1 MPYQLWS
8 QDIFSKGEISP
19 LLYGRVSIAPY
30 YNGLKTATNVI
41 TYPQGAAGKRFGTVF
56 QNLIEDVDNANQIYF
71 KTMQYLNECVYLM
84 VFTPNVLTIYLEGVE
99 VASIVTPIGSNDIR
113 LIDHTVLSNVFRVTT
128 GMVAPQ
134 DITRRPSA
142 ANVISAASADLLTL
156 TTPVLTGLIVPV
168 RFTTS
173 GTLPTTVPQVQQYR
187 TYFAVYTSTTEAQI
201 YNTAVDAKA
210 GVNAFTITNNGT
222 GTNNLIPQN
231 TWAINAASFR
241 YLPVYDFNEIDYD
254 GFTFTLGA
262 TSGNSVTLTSSSAVF
277 IPSGYTN
284 LTTPYIGGTFSNGIG
299 GNYGGIARIVSV
311 TSSTI
316 AVVQITSTFTST
328 SILGSTSF
336 LTQVAWSDVRGWPR
350 CCSSF
355 QNRAFFAN
363 SDSLPNGLW
372 GSVIN
377 DYNDFDDSESD
388 ADNAISWY
396 PTSDDI
402 AYIRFIVPYRS
413 LTIHTNSGVFSTP
426 LSVETAITPT
436 NFSLT
441 IQDSTPAQ
449 SVQPR
454 GIDNQI
460 IILSG
465 NDAHSLL
472 WDGFNNAYQSNIISV
487 ANEQLIRDP
496 VDEAAFVDLVRA
508 GSRYMLIINAD
519 GSMAIYQTLISEDV
533 QGFTPAV
540 LEQSYG
546 NAYFRWVATTNDG
559 RGWFA
564 CERELATGDSPVAIT
579 GFTPYVAETDSTPAV
594 LSTLIAVGSNFDTSA
609 AIAVQFST
617 AGVMPNYG
625 TLSAP
630 ILIVSDEWYWVIGK
644 DSDSFYVFLKKSD
657 ADLLVNSLKF
667 VTSGTS
673 STVDPWTLKTF
684 YTIEELSFDS
694 KVDCALNYDGTPTS
708 TFSSSVY
715 NAQLVKINGDGYGF
729 EYTGIDSEVQT
740 IAHGEAVDVSV
751 ANIGFPINVNIEPLP
766 LSIFGSSPKTS
777 NLMTPTHIRSI
788 TFMFADT
795 IGGEIVTEDSSV
807 PIAMQRFNEVPFGS
821 PPEPVNGIFEYGL
834 LAGWD
839 DYQNIGFHITHSE
852 PFDIKLIGIFYKV
865 EA

>member
-84 VFTPNVLTIYLEGVE
+84 VFTPNLLTIYLEGVE

-113 LIDHTVLSNVFRVTT
+113 LIDHTVLNNVFRVTT

-134 DITRRPSA
+134 DVTRRPSA

-168 RFTTS
+168 RFSTS

-222 GTNNLIPQN
+222 GTSNLIPQN

-377 DYNDFDDSESD
+377 DYNDFDDSETD

-487 ANEQLIRDP
+487 ANEQLIRNP

-564 CERELATGDSPVAIT
+564 CERELATADSPIAIT
-579 GFTPYVAETDSTPAV
+579 AYTS
-594 LSTLIAVGSNFDTSA
+594 STLTATASA
-609 AIAVQFST
+609 FSTTEPTAIQFST
-617 AGVMPNYG
+617 TG
-625 TLSAP
+625 TLPSASET
-630 ILIVSDEWYWVIGK
+630 LETDTWYWAIGVTANT
-644 DSDSFYVFLKKSD
+644 FMVFPTIED
-657 ADLLVNSLKF
+657 ARFLTNAF
-667 VTSGTS
+667 VFTSAGTS
-673 STVDPWTLKTF
+673 STVDSWTLKTF